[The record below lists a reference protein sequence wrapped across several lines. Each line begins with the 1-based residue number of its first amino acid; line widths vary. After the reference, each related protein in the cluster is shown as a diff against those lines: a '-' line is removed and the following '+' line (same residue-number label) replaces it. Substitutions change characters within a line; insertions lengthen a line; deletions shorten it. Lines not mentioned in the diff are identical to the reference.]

1 MFLAR
6 RELRAGI
13 ARAVWMLPDLRAV
26 LAALIAA
33 VGLMMIAFGAVAA
46 LRVAQQSHA
55 GSFQT
60 DLAQRGQTALP
71 KPAQRVAVIET
82 PGPHLAP
89 PPPLPVVDVT
99 TAPVGAE
106 VSAIPVIPETVQ
118 DLSTPAFVVQR
129 EEELPAVAVAP
140 VGGPLAEPAPAQS
153 EA

>member
-13 ARAVWMLPDLRAV
+13 ARAVWMLPDLRAG
-26 LAALIAA
+26 LAALSAA
-33 VGLMMIAFGAVAA
+33 VGLRMIACGAVAA
-46 LRVAQQSHA
+46 RRVAQQSHA

-99 TAPVGAE
+99 TPPGRAH
-106 VSAIPVIPETVQ
+106 VSAIP
-118 DLSTPAFVVQR
+118 LTPHTAQR
-129 EEELPAVAVAP
+129 L
-140 VGGPLAEPAPAQS
+140 
-153 EA
+153 